1 MFIRQNQLVQRSGA
15 VRKWPM
21 NLAAAFALAPILASW
36 LLKTLVWPRPFWI
49 FHFDPE
55 TIYFY
60 SGLSF
65 LRGRMPPNIDNPGT
79 PLQLISA
86 AIAALTGATPLRY
99 EQFLAFAHTTGLLLS
114 LGGALAIFYGVMARA
129 SPLLR
134 ISAVWAYLVA
144 PAALERLDIW
154 SPEILYLPVGAL
166 VLALFR
172 VWLESPS
179 AGTAVAAGMLV
190 GLGVATK
197 FAWLIWA
204 PALVL
209 AMLSAGRLLH
219 ASLAAG
225 GVGAGFVLGTLPVA
239 AAYGSIFRRLVFLS
253 GSGHGE
259 QTWPVLLATST
270 AWQAIMVVTVLFA
283 AWHFRRSELPWAVFA
298 GALLAFGILATA
310 RNPTFRYLLP
320 MAFAVV
326 ALMALDS
333 TSDRLAKPAHVGLLA
348 ITTIL
353 LARSFVNDVHAHRD
367 KIAEGRALRSEI
379 ESVLPNVATVIYG
392 WRSPIPSFA
401 LRVMSTDPQD
411 LRDIS
416 RRYPREGH
424 FDRWNGVMVLPAGV
438 SRWDYLVVQDDDL
451 RRIPEGSYE
460 IVTHI
465 RDYVVARAK
474 PTTTAPIP

>member
-1 MFIRQNQLVQRSGA
+1 METNS
-15 VRKWPM
+15 RKQTIV
-21 NLAAAFALAPILASW
+21 NLAAAIALAPVLGSW

-65 LRGRMPPNIDNPGT
+65 LRGRMPLNVDNPGT

-86 AIAALTGATPLRY
+86 AIAALTGPTPLRY
-99 EQFLAFAHTTGLLLS
+99 EQFLAVAHGLGLLLS
-114 LGGALAIFYGVMARA
+114 LGGALAIFYGVMAGA

-134 ISAVWAYLVA
+134 IAAVWAYLIA

-172 VWLESPS
+172 VWLESPTT
-179 AGTAVAAGMLV
+179 GKAVAAGLLV

-219 ASLAAG
+219 ASLASG
-225 GVGAGFVLGTLPVA
+225 GVVAGFVLGTLPVA
-239 AAYGSIFRRLVFLS
+239 TAYGSIFRRLLFLS
-253 GSGHGE
+253 GAGHRE

-270 AWQAIMVVTVLFA
+270 AWQAILVVMAVFA
-283 AWHFRRSELPWAVFA
+283 AWHFRRSQLPWAVFA
-298 GALLAFGILATA
+298 GALLAFGILVTA

-320 MAFAVV
+320 TAFAVV
-326 ALMALDS
+326 ALLVLVS
-333 TSDRLAKPAHVGLLA
+333 TSGRLTRMAQVGLLA
-348 ITTIL
+348 ITAVL
-353 LARSFVNDVHAHRD
+353 LARTFVNDLRAHRD
-367 KIAEGRALRSEI
+367 QIAEGRALRGAI
-379 ESVLPNVATVIYG
+379 ESVVPRDATVIYG
-392 WRSPIPSFA
+392 WRLPIPSFA
-401 LRVMSTDPQD
+401 LRIMSSDPQD
-411 LRDIS
+411 LRDLS
-416 RRYPREGH
+416 LRYPREGH
-424 FDRWNGVMVLPAGV
+424 FDLWNGVIVLPTGA
-438 SRWDYLVVQDDDL
+438 SRWDYLVVKDHHL
-451 RRIPEGSYE
+451 SRIPAGTYE
-460 IVTHI
+460 IVKRVRGYTVT
-465 RDYVVARAK
+465 RAAR
-474 PTTTAPIP
+474 PR